1 MTTPTS
7 PERRLH
13 AMGFVVSADPWG
25 TAEVLGATDE
35 ILLEGPSGLDVPKR
49 TVDPALE
56 SNTPYIRSSD
66 ILNIPPQ
73 DIVLPVRMRYEW
85 GALGRIIALLFGTA
99 GGPSQVEGTA
109 YKSTLSWKEDNA
121 GLFGTYAEERPNK
134 IFEAA
139 SAKPQKLELNFA
151 DGKLMA
157 ALTLRCDSCID
168 DSSTNDYTQ
177 MDALTLPSNIYD
189 NGIVPMFSQAAVKIN
204 AQAGGDPV
212 VNETALILDD
222 FNVVYERPL
231 EAGKHPA
238 GSETII
244 EPIQEGISGMGTEVT
259 LSFPRMDTIDDDYFA
274 EFAAGTLKKMLIMF
288 TGPTCSGSTTYS
300 LGLYFPQMRITE
312 VVYPSEA
319 IVKAGMTLRSEA
331 PGSTPTGFFYAVPH
345 IIVVNKNQAD
355 YLTQS

>member
-1 MTTPTS
+1 MATPTS

-13 AMGFVVSADPWG
+13 ARGFVISADPWG

-35 ILLEGPSGLDVPKR
+35 ILLEGPSGLDVPPR
-49 TVDPALE
+49 VVDPALE
-56 SNTPYIRSSD
+56 SNTPFIKNSD

-85 GALGRIIALLFGTA
+85 GALGRAIAMLFGTA

-109 YKSTLSWKEDNA
+109 YLSQLSWKEDNA
-121 GLFGTYAEERPNK
+121 GLFGTYAEERVGLTY
-134 IFEAA
+134 EAA

-189 NGIVPMFSQAAVKIN
+189 WGIVPMFSHASVKMN

-222 FNVVYERPL
+222 FSVVYERPL
-231 EAGKHPA
+231 EAGVHAA
-238 GSETII
+238 GSANII
-244 EPIQEGISGMGTEVT
+244 EPIQEGISGMGIEVT
-259 LSFPRMDTIDDDYFA
+259 LSFPRMSTINDDYFQ
-274 EFAAGTLKKMLIMF
+274 ELAAGTLKKMLIMF
-288 TGPTCSGSTTYS
+288 TGPTCSGSTAYDM
-300 LGLYFPQMRITE
+300 GLYFPTMRPISVT
-312 VVYPSEA
+312 YPDEN
-319 IVKAGMTLRSEA
+319 IVKAGIVYRAEETD
-331 PGSTPTGFFYAVPH
+331 TPTGFYVAVPH
-345 IIVVNKNQAD
+345 IRVTNKNQAD